1 LFFPSTDRPLLLRL
15 CLGVAVWS
23 LAGCLGGPSTVK
35 LTYQHGSYLHKVS
48 PVRIGVYYFDDDRP
62 GWPAKAAMRMFDG
75 PNYGGADM
83 LHTEGEKAMSSFV
96 TEALRAEL
104 AATGLR
110 VSTTPEF
117 DRLVTYATTASMSA
131 AGVDR
136 IVVGRINYFG
146 VVGPVPKAAISPGAF
161 AAPVLVLMAAL
172 PVATL
177 PGVVALEYNR
187 REQEME
193 GVSFDVDDVPSK
205 AYVDLDLRVVE
216 PSSGK
221 ILWARATRLKR
232 NAGFLSGAVADT
244 VAAFLADTLYLA
256 FRDAIWRA
264 DFLAALGATV
274 APARGSA
281 PAPATK

>member
-1 LFFPSTDRPLLLRL
+1 LFSPSTDRLLLQRL

-23 LAGCLGGPSTVK
+23 LAGCLRGPSTVN
-35 LTYQHGSYLHKVS
+35 LTYQHGRYFHKVS

-62 GWPAKAAMRMFDG
+62 GWPAKAAMRMFYG
-75 PNYGGADM
+75 PNGGRVDM
-83 LHTEGEKAMSSFV
+83 LHAQGEKAISSFV

-110 VSTTPEF
+110 VSTAPEF
-117 DRLVTYATTASMSA
+117 DRLVTYATTASMST

-146 VVGPVPKAAISPGAF
+146 VVGPVPKAGISPGAF
-161 AAPVLVLMAAL
+161 VAAAL
-172 PVATL
+172 VPVAAL

-193 GVSFDVDDVPSK
+193 GVSFDADDVPSK
-205 AYVDLDLRVVE
+205 AYVDLDLRVVD

-256 FRDAIWRA
+256 LRDAIWRA
-264 DFLAALGATV
+264 DFLAAVGATV
-274 APARGSA
+274 APAKAPARVSA